1 VATRQAVGRE
11 GEDEALLF
19 FLGEGYTLTDRNW
32 RCRYGEIDLIM
43 EKAGTIHFIEVKAR
57 RSSFE
62 HPLAAI
68 RERKRMRM
76 GRAIDLWFQRHPE
89 RATSP
94 YQADAYCIWQEQGQK
109 RTAWIEG
116 I

>member
-1 VATRQAVGRE
+1 MNLRQAVGRD

-19 FLGEGYTLTDRNW
+19 FVEKGYTLTDRNW

-43 EKAGTIHFIEVKAR
+43 EKAGTLHFIEVKAR
-57 RSSFE
+57 RSAFE

-68 RERKRMRM
+68 GSQKRLRM
-76 GRAIDLWFQRHPE
+76 GRAINLWLQRHPE
-89 RATSP
+89 WAAYP

-109 RTAWIEG
+109 KTAWIEG